1 MQFYKK
7 IGFKLYDVINTKK
20 QTIINS
26 IKGTFEGEM
35 YKLNIVIQAIGLIFD
50 FMNISL
56 QLALMNQE
64 ILTEILIMKLKD
76 KKHQKKNLI
85 VYLLELILTKKI
97 LTFLKK

>member
-35 YKLNIVIQAIGLIFD
+35 YKLNIVI
-50 FMNISL
+50 
-56 QLALMNQE
+56 
-64 ILTEILIMKLKD
+64 
-76 KKHQKKNLI
+76 
-85 VYLLELILTKKI
+85 
-97 LTFLKK
+97 